1 MHRNRASILLL
12 LVLGA
17 VAIVMSACNTTKG
30 VGEDIQKA
38 GEGLKDSA
46 SRNGAD

>member
-1 MHRNRASILLL
+1 MNKLFKLIIAFA
-12 LVLGA
+12 LVAMFITLP
-17 VAIVMSACNTTKG
+17 ACNTTKG
-30 VGEDIQKA
+30 VGKDIEKA